1 MQRIHLLLLVLAAVI
16 AVPFAAAD
24 TIDITNNNLGP
35 AANIGTVT
43 LTQSGGNVMV
53 TIQAGAGYSFKLGNG
68 QDILFNTS
76 ASLSNASISG
86 IKIDGVAYGGTFSL
100 GGMATRAGYTFAY
113 DLSGL
118 SNGNA
123 SATKIQF
130 VISGITVAQ
139 LEQAFTNPHNGHVNS
154 FFWGIH
160 FCVGGGTNCGTG
172 NTGFGEG
179 NHLTVVPEPGT
190 LSLLGTGLLG
200 IAGLL
205 RRRFLA

>member
-1 MQRIHLLLLVLAAVI
+1 MQRIHLLLLLLAAVI

-24 TIDITNNNLGP
+24 TIDLTNNNLG
-35 AANIGTVT
+35 ISTTVGTVN
-43 LTQSGGNVMV
+43 LTQSGGNVIV
-53 TIQAGAGYSFKLGNG
+53 TLKASAGYSIKLGNG

-76 ASLSNASISG
+76 ASLNNASISG

-123 SATKIQF
+123 SATTIQF

-154 FFWGIH
+154 FFFGTH
-160 FCVGGGTNCGTG
+160 FCVGGGTGCGNG
-172 NTGFGEG
+172 NTGFAEG

-190 LSLLGTGLLG
+190 LSLLGTGLVG

-205 RRRFLA
+205 RRRYFA